1 MKEEHILLSAD
12 GPHRNVLKF
21 KPPMC
26 FSREDAE
33 HVVEKL
39 HLILSGRAAAAPSSA
54 NRALETEPWKQSPGN
69 RARLWLKSAQSVRTK
84 EHLVFINY
92 TIYRILVI
100 I

>member
-54 NRALETEPWKQSPGN
+54 NRALETELWKEPWKQLCQQSPGN
-69 RARLWLKSAQSVRTK
+69 RALETEPWK
-84 EHLVFINY
+84 
-92 TIYRILVI
+92 
-100 I
+100 